1 MSNTAPRAA
10 VGIISIGEM
19 GVGIAKLL
27 QAYDYEV
34 LTTTAGRRSYLDQLP
49 ANVIH
54 PRTYSTTSPP
64 ATSKRATDAGI
75 TVLPTDAVLI
85 ETADYIL
92 SIVPPRDAIATAN
105 RIIDAYTSTSRD
117 TTKPP
122 LYFLDLNAI
131 APSTARTIESAI
143 TSRAPAIRFVDGGI
157 IGMPPTPHNEP
168 QSSAPSEPSSS
179 PSTDPALASSLLT
192 WKRPSIPVSGPHAI
206 TAAPLSGAHL
216 ATVLSIKHLSNE
228 IGPASGL
235 KASFA
240 ALTKGFTALSLQSYS
255 TAHQLG
261 VLPELQLQLSA
272 RFPHHRAAAERSIV
286 SMQHK
291 AYRWVGEMEEI
302 GTTFADEGGWGDEAR
317 VFEQV
322 AGVYRAVAEET
333 ALGTEEG
340 RRGDVEGVVGELV
353 DGLRRGTGEG
363 R

>member
-34 LTTTAGRRSYLDQLP
+34 LTTTAGRS
-49 ANVIH
+49 
-54 PRTYSTTSPP
+54 P

-75 TVLPTDAVLI
+75 TVLPTDAVLV

-235 KASFA
+235 KAS
-240 ALTKGFTALSLQSYS
+240 
-255 TAHQLG
+255 
-261 VLPELQLQLSA
+261 
-272 RFPHHRAAAERSIV
+272 
-286 SMQHK
+286 
-291 AYRWVGEMEEI
+291 
-302 GTTFADEGGWGDEAR
+302 
-317 VFEQV
+317 
-322 AGVYRAVAEET
+322 
-333 ALGTEEG
+333 
-340 RRGDVEGVVGELV
+340 
-353 DGLRRGTGEG
+353 
-363 R
+363 